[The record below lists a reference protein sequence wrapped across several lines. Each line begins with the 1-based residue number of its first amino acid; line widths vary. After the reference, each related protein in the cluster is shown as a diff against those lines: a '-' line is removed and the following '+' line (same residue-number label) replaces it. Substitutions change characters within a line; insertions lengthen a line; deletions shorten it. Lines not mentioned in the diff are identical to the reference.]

1 MCSRWPQYFDCPGSA
16 DMSELYLHKRSS
28 HVFPLTRIGE
38 MPAITCGPVVFDA
51 FLGLWSREKRLP
63 HAAAMQRT
71 NEIVA
76 LKEISTHTPL
86 AFGRTNWDCL
96 RSPGLCMPL
105 GKKMFGRFET
115 NCTTLEETP
124 PVTASPGRSH
134 QIGRAHV

>member
-1 MCSRWPQYFDCPGSA
+1 
-16 DMSELYLHKRSS
+16 MSELYLHKRSS

-76 LKEISTHTPL
+76 LKEISTHTPMGVWKNEMSL
-86 AFGRTNWDCL
+86 PHLTGVMYAVGKENVWKIRNQLHDTRGNTAGDRQDRKSTRL
-96 RSPGLCMPL
+96 NSSHSSVSRMPSS
-105 GKKMFGRFET
+105 
-115 NCTTLEETP
+115 
-124 PVTASPGRSH
+124 A
-134 QIGRAHV
+134 